1 VRRRWNPWRAL
12 REQADV
18 VLVRSVPL
26 AGPRGLA
33 IVFADGEPVVALDPE
48 LGRVERRSVLAHE
61 LVHLERG
68 LLPADAP
75 EHVVAKEERQVDDEA
90 ARRLVP
96 VDELRAVAASLLD
109 VAETVEA
116 WQLAEHFDVTE
127 AVIHQRVDELR
138 RRHAL

>member
-1 VRRRWNPWRAL
+1 MGGRWNPWRAL
-12 REQADV
+12 RDLGDI
-18 VLVRSVPL
+18 VLVRDVPL

-33 IVFADGEPVVALDPE
+33 IVFPDGEPVVALDPA
-48 LGRVERRSVLAHE
+48 LSRVERRSVLAHE

-68 LLPADAP
+68 LLPAGAP
-75 EHVVAKEERQVDDEA
+75 EHVVAREERLVDDET

-96 VDELRAVAASLLD
+96 ADELRAVAASLLD
-109 VAETVEA
+109 VAEAVEA

-138 RRHAL
+138 RRHRL

>member
-1 VRRRWNPWRAL
+1 MGRRWNPWRAL

-33 IVFADGEPVVALDPE
+33 IVFPDGEPVVALDPS

-68 LLPADAP
+68 LLPHDSP
-75 EHVVAKEERQVDDEA
+75 DHVVAREERRVDGEA

-96 VDELRAVAASLLD
+96 ADELRAVAASLLD
-109 VAETVEA
+109 VAEAVEA
-116 WQLAEHFDVTE
+116 WQLAEEFDVTE
-127 AVIHQRVDELR
+127 AVIHRRVEELR
-138 RRHAL
+138 RRHRL

>member
-1 VRRRWNPWRAL
+1 MGGRWNPWRAL
-12 REQADV
+12 RDRGEV

-33 IVFADGEPVVALDPE
+33 VVFPDGEPVVALDPA
-48 LGRVERRSVLAHE
+48 LGRVERRCVLGHE

-68 LLPADAP
+68 LLPHDAP
-75 EHVVAKEERQVDDEA
+75 DHVVAKEERQVDEEA

-96 VDELRAVAASLLD
+96 ADELRAIAASLLD
-109 VAETVEA
+109 VAEAVEA

-127 AVIHQRVDELR
+127 AVIRRRVEELR
-138 RRHAL
+138 LRHGL